1 MITVKHAERLWN
13 ERQYQRLL
21 GEMIA
26 HRPEAT
32 LLLELEQCG
41 VCRATPAAA
50 IAAIRLSELN
60 QSHLPLQS
68 KLLRTLVA
76 TQQSDGG
83 WGDPLAT
90 TLALRA
96 LLCDCG
102 QGEAICRGMQYL
114 AMLQKPEGIWPKE
127 PIRRM
132 PADAQVSA
140 FILEQLGREDS
151 FQRAVRLDDALS
163 WFVRH
168 QSCLDAPTRKL
179 WDRAKL
185 RCQARL
191 IRPMQCALWS

>member
-1 MITVKHAERLWN
+1 MVTVKHAERLWN
-13 ERQYQRLL
+13 ERMYQRLL
-21 GEMIA
+21 GEMLA
-26 HRPEAT
+26 NRPEAA
-32 LLLELEQCG
+32 LRLELEECG
-41 VCRATPAAA
+41 PCRAIAAA
-50 IAAIRLSELN
+50 AMGAIRLSELN

-68 KLLRTLVA
+68 KFLRTLIA

-96 LLCDCG
+96 LLCDRG
-102 QGEAICRGMQYL
+102 QGAAIERGMQYL

-140 FILEQLGREDS
+140 FILYHLGRDES
-151 FQRAVRLDDALS
+151 FRRAVRVDDALS

-168 QSCLDAPTRKL
+168 ESVLDAAAGKF
-179 WDRAKL
+179 WERAKL
-185 RCQARL
+185 RCAVKRQ
-191 IRPMQCALWS
+191 PVQCSLWS